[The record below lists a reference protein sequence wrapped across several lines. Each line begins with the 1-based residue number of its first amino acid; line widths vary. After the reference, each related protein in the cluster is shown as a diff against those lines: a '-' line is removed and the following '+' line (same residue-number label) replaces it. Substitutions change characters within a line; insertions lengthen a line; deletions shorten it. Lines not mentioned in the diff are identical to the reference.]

1 MGNNIYVDRTP
12 SSIEKIISY
21 PISKIEESTKEIN
34 NQNNSY
40 QHINLWSL
48 NENNSTI
55 PNKNT
60 KDENSTISIKT
71 NPIELSIIHKSRF
84 LLDSQNV
91 YIILLIFKKDKENLI
106 ENSPF
111 PTGLWGIIESS
122 SNMTP
127 RGLLYAFPNN
137 NSQNLESFLLSKREL
152 EDSEFKYML
161 FIWNGKKA
169 SAYLRSIAL
178 MKAFDLDKALSN
190 SNLVQFLYNGFYIND
205 NFNLVERSEPI
216 NMGDIINNTIQNSE
230 DSIPSSEKIS
240 NFHETVYLFKWLYP
254 IYDKEKKKKND
265 DKLKPKDKILFKG
278 FNTNFLE
285 KSEKKDFYNNFTYID
300 FKSNQ
305 NNKNQKFDNE
315 DNNNNNNYVNFVKS
329 SLINSNNKIKVMPPK
344 LNLNLNL
351 NKNLNDLNRNDK
363 LSKLNEE
370 IINENLLDDDTNLYL
385 DLINYDNNNK
395 ENQSKIKIGQIQIPK
410 LMVSLQ
416 RNILNDDIITE
427 RSKKKAEE
435 EDSLNEIPESIII
448 KASDHILNEESNGI
462 NIKAL
467 NENYNLKDGER
478 KKIINDYYSKHLSEI
493 IPNFLYLSS
502 YNAAKNKKLI
512 DKNKITNIINCAA
525 DFCNND
531 FSNEPNL
538 NYLSFYLKDHVM
550 ENIECI
556 FYECI
561 EYIESVKEKNGR
573 VLIHCIQ
580 GISRSVSIV
589 MAYLIYKNK
598 YTYDKAFSLV
608 QSKREISSPNFGF
621 SIQLQ
626 NFYLR
631 LYEPIDKYRYI
642 PKIFAVGS
650 FQNEQPCKIVCR
662 LINEPFF
669 EIKENAQTRM
679 FDKRGIFIIVS
690 INNIYIWIG
699 SKINLKMKDI
709 YLDNAKN
716 YIKLLQ
722 KYENA
727 PKNDIIYINE
737 GNEDDNFLND
747 LLKNNEKISKFK
759 YSISDIF
766 SDWNNWYKDIS
777 LCNKNNKKDNL
788 NLNIKVTHEQ
798 IKKGFFLYPNEIQ
811 ECVIDFD
818 DLSDDEFLIA
828 CVYQNQKG
836 KIYQWKGKEIDLSEE
851 KCNEYKKKVVKIFFK
866 DMKLSDN
873 DINNMECINEIPME
887 ESDEFLDL
895 I

>member
-1 MGNNIYVDRTP
+1 MNKNILINNMGNNIYVDKTP

-21 PISKIEESTKEIN
+21 SNLNIEKSLNEIN
-34 NQNNSY
+34 NENHSY
-40 QHINLWSL
+40 QHLNLWSL
-48 NENNSTI
+48 SESSITNDNYQEENTTTSI
-55 PNKNT
+55 
-60 KDENSTISIKT
+60 IS
-71 NPIELSIIHKSRF
+71 NPIELSNIHQSRF
-84 LLDSQNV
+84 LLDSHNV
-91 YIILLIFKKDKENLI
+91 YIILLIFKKDKENLV

-127 RGLLYAFPNN
+127 RGLLYAFPNNN

-169 SAYLRSIAL
+169 AAYLRSIAL
-178 MKAFDLDKALSN
+178 MKAFDLDKSLS
-190 SNLVQFLYNGFYIND
+190 SPNLVQLLYNGFYINK
-205 NFNLVERSEPI
+205 NKVERSEPI

-385 DLINYDNNNK
+385 DLINNDNNNK

-410 LMVSLQ
+410 LMESLQ

-561 EYIESVKEKNGR
+561 EYIESVKEKNGK
-573 VLIHCIQ
+573 VLIHNIQ
-580 GISRSVSIV
+580 RIKISVSNV
-589 MAYLIYKNK
+589 MI
-598 YTYDKAFSLV
+598 
-608 QSKREISSPNFGF
+608 
-621 SIQLQ
+621 
-626 NFYLR
+626 
-631 LYEPIDKYRYI
+631 
-642 PKIFAVGS
+642 
-650 FQNEQPCKIVCR
+650 
-662 LINEPFF
+662 
-669 EIKENAQTRM
+669 
-679 FDKRGIFIIVS
+679 
-690 INNIYIWIG
+690 
-699 SKINLKMKDI
+699 
-709 YLDNAKN
+709 
-716 YIKLLQ
+716 
-722 KYENA
+722 
-727 PKNDIIYINE
+727 
-737 GNEDDNFLND
+737 
-747 LLKNNEKISKFK
+747 
-759 YSISDIF
+759 
-766 SDWNNWYKDIS
+766 
-777 LCNKNNKKDNL
+777 
-788 NLNIKVTHEQ
+788 
-798 IKKGFFLYPNEIQ
+798 
-811 ECVIDFD
+811 
-818 DLSDDEFLIA
+818 
-828 CVYQNQKG
+828 
-836 KIYQWKGKEIDLSEE
+836 
-851 KCNEYKKKVVKIFFK
+851 
-866 DMKLSDN
+866 
-873 DINNMECINEIPME
+873 
-887 ESDEFLDL
+887 
-895 I
+895 